1 MNKKL
6 GLLAAVG
13 IAAASIGIDLNRTM
27 PNYTHPRKTTKE
39 SLSKEEQDIKIFKA
53 EEKRLTK
60 ALKKK
65 LITQEEFELKLNEAK
80 QKPILDTLA
89 QEQALRDF
97 QKEVLE
103 EKIRRA

>member
-6 GLLAAVG
+6 NKKLRLLAYAG
-13 IAAASIGIDLNRTM
+13 IAAASMGIDLNRTM

-53 EEKRLTK
+53 EEKRLIK

-65 LITQEEFELKLNEAK
+65 LITQEEFELKLSK
-80 QKPILDTLA
+80 VRQKD
-89 QEQALRDF
+89 
-97 QKEVLE
+97 
-103 EKIRRA
+103 